1 MKNLILL
8 FLICLAVFTTH
19 AQQLPIEQP
28 GKETLTKVQ
37 QLVKRDTTKA
47 DTVKKQN
54 GIVKEIKKD
63 VNDLKEKVTGTV
75 QQVKGNVRSNRNTLS
90 KKPEPPAVKDPGALK
105 AEGEKKV
112 DAMVDKSVADTGIG
126 EVRKIDDDLKNEGNG
141 LKDEGKNLKEEARR
155 EAEAL
160 KDSKP
165 DSTDL
170 KKLSQGMHR
179 KMLDE
184 KMSQMQYSSDDPEN
198 APWKKKMFSKDDL
211 KDLGDL
217 EAPSLSKDKL
227 PSAGGK
233 ADVYED
239 KLKNLKVP
247 GAPDGKTP
255 DLKAAAR
262 AKLKPGKLS
271 NLQDSIA
278 GLSNKIDADNLKQSL
293 LGAKKVY
300 SDKYIKKI
308 YDSLGV
314 AKADSIL
321 KVASAFA
328 KTETPKDELLKRI
341 NSSISGKSV
350 DGASYDPE
358 KGIGMKD
365 ADKLNTI
372 EKDFAGTDL
381 SSLKKG
387 NISDLKLPQS
397 VLSELPPLSGT
408 ALDSKYLPLVD
419 SMREVTLKAK
429 GYLMEDEKITEELKR
444 SALKKKPSFMN
455 KSYFEGII
463 GFFNGDTAVNVI
475 QVSPSFGYHFTDF
488 LSAGLGPSFLVQLR
502 EKKLNV
508 ETGFRSFV
516 KGEVWKQRAYLQVED
531 NVKPSKLDREISKN
545 KIVHEVL
552 AGGGAL
558 LPISKSIGINFQV
571 LYRVNKLAGNPDK
584 SPWVFRVGLSS
595 MKKPKK

>member
-1 MKNLILL
+1 MKNLL
-8 FLICLAVFTTH
+8 FLLIVTCLATLTAH
-19 AQQLPIEQP
+19 AQETAIEKA
-28 GKETLTKVQ
+28 GKDAAAQVQKLTKS
-37 QLVKRDTTKA
+37 DTTKA
-47 DTVKKQN
+47 DTTVKKQN

-63 VNDLKEKVTGTV
+63 VKALKDKTVNTGD
-75 QQVKGNVRSNRNTLS
+75 QVKSNVRSTTNALR
-90 KKPEPPAVKDPGALK
+90 KKQETPKVKDKETLK
-105 AEGEKKV
+105 AEGAQKAEAV
-112 DAMVDKSVADTGIG
+112 VEESVAGTGIR
-126 EVRKIDDDLKNEGNG
+126 EVEKVDDDLKNEGNKV
-141 LKDEGKNLKEEARR
+141 KDDALR

-160 KDSKP
+160 KGSKP

-170 KKLSQGMHR
+170 KKLSQDMHR
-179 KMLDE
+179 KLLDE

-217 EAPSLSKDKL
+217 KAPSLSKDGL
-227 PSAGGK
+227 PSADGK
-233 ADVYED
+233 VDAYED
-239 KLKNLKVP
+239 KLKNVKAP
-247 GAPDGKTP
+247 GGPDGKIP
-255 DLKAAAR
+255 DVKEQVGR
-262 AKLKPGKLS
+262 KLKPGKLS
-271 NLQDSIA
+271 NLQDSIS
-278 GLSNKIDADNLKQSL
+278 GLSNKIDSDNLKQSL
-293 LGAKKVY
+293 LGAKKIY

-314 AKADSIL
+314 GKADSIL

-328 KTETPKDELLKRI
+328 KTETPKEELLNRI

-350 DGASYDPE
+350 QGASYDAE

-372 EKDFAGTDL
+372 EKDFAATDI

-387 NISDLKLPQS
+387 NISDLKLPES
-397 VLSELPPLSGT
+397 VLSELPPLSGM
-408 ALDSKYLPLVD
+408 ALDSKYLPLID

-429 GYLMEDEKITEELKR
+429 GYLMEDEKITEDLKR
-444 SALKKKPSFMN
+444 SALKKKPSFLD

-463 GFFNGDTAVNVI
+463 GFFSGDSAVNVF
-475 QVSPSFGYHFTDF
+475 QASPSFGYHFTDF
-488 LSAGLGPSFLVQLR
+488 LSVGLGPSFLVQFR
-502 EKKLNV
+502 EKKLNM

-545 KIVHEVL
+545 KIIHEVL

-571 LYRVNKLAGNPDK
+571 LYRLNKLVGNPDR